1 MKMESPVTPAMN
13 LSIAVVG
20 GGAWGT
26 ALANVIAANR
36 GGERKV
42 LLWAREEA
50 VVERINAARENSL
63 FLPGIPLCASLC
75 ASADITD
82 AASADVILLASPAQ
96 HFRQVALAVKAALAA
111 GNRGVPVLGVCAKG
125 IEEGGLHLM
134 SEVLEQVFGAA
145 VAPVIL
151 SGPTLAGEV
160 ARGLPTALVVAC
172 EEEGKARMVM
182 EIIHGATLRPY
193 LSNDVLGVQLGGALK
208 NIFAIVCGI
217 VAGRQLGENAH
228 AAVLARGFAEMM
240 NCGTALGARRETLM
254 GLSGLGDL
262 VLTCNARSSRNMS
275 LGMAL
280 GRGESL
286 ADILARRR
294 SVSEGVFT
302 ARAARDL
309 GRKLGVEMPITETLV
324 HILDGDIGVDAGM
337 ERLLAR
343 PLRRE

>member
-1 MKMESPVTPAMN
+1 MKPKQPAA
-13 LSIAVVG
+13 SIAVVG
-20 GGAWGT
+20 AGAWGT
-26 ALANVIAANR
+26 ALANVIAAN
-36 GGERKV
+36 KQQV
-42 LLWAREEA
+42 LLWARELE
-50 VVERINAARENSL
+50 VVEGINRTRENGL
-63 FLPGIPLCASLC
+63 FLPGIPLSSSLRAS
-75 ASADITD
+75 TD
-82 AASADVILLASPAQ
+82 LAEAAMADVIFLASPAQ
-96 HFRQVALAVKAALAA
+96 HLRRVAGMLASLERDWRA
-111 GNRGVPVLGVCAKG
+111 PVLVVCAKG
-125 IEEGGLHLM
+125 IEEGSLHLM
-134 SEVLEQVFGAA
+134 SEVLTQVFADTIETI
-145 VAPVIL
+145 APVIL

-172 EEEGKARMVM
+172 GQESKARAVM
-182 EIIHGATLRPY
+182 EIIHGTTLRPY
-193 LSNDVLGVQLGGALK
+193 LSDDPLGVQLGGALK

-240 NCGTALGARRETLM
+240 NCGIALGARRETLM

-286 ADILARRR
+286 PDILARRR

-302 ARAARDL
+302 TRAASDL

-324 HILDGDIGVDAGM
+324 WILDGSLSVDAGI

-343 PLRRE
+343 PLRWE